1 MFQYYTTVT
10 GLGLLLMLVMLA
22 ILHTDE
28 ILNLYERRGFFIAF
42 SLCIFELLL
51 EWFLTYMSVYNIEN
65 RFIYRLGIATLFSVG
80 PNINLILAWLIFR
93 EKSNRFIKVFFVL
106 LTLNFIVPYSAVY
119 GDYFIDFYNTNQ
131 YRLGDFYG
139 VLVILMLSS
148 CMVLFLSLYKTGKR
162 YQTRSVYILELLF
175 LEFLVGFLIQFI
187 TGDIFVLWINNVM
200 IFAFIY
206 IFYSSL
212 VNQMDVLTGLL
223 NRRSYENQVYDI
235 KSKAI
240 VLILD
245 VNKFKDINDTYGHAY
260 GDICLSEIG
269 KAIKKVYH
277 HSGNCYRIGGDE
289 FCVILTKNL
298 DKVEEFG
305 EKFSNLLAESKCEHG
320 LPTVSA
326 GYAVF
331 TPGESSVQKTI
342 EDADE
347 MMYIVK
353 SESRKKDK

>member
-22 ILHTDE
+22 ILYSDE
-28 ILNLYERRGFFIAF
+28 ILNKYEKRGFVIAF
-42 SLCIFELLL
+42 ILCIFELLL
-51 EWFLTYMSVYNIEN
+51 EWCLTYISVHDIER
-65 RFIYRLGIATLFSVG
+65 RFLYRFGIATLFSIG
-80 PNINLILAWLIFR
+80 PNINLILAWLVLS
-93 EKSNRFIKVFFVL
+93 EKNSRFVKVFFIL
-106 LTLNFIVPYSAVY
+106 LGLNIIVPYSVTY
-119 GDYFIDFYNTNQ
+119 TDYFIYFYSTNQ
-131 YRLGDFYG
+131 YKLGDFFG
-139 VLVILMLSS
+139 VLVFLTLSS
-148 CMVLFLSLYKTGKR
+148 CLVLFVAFCKTGKR
-162 YQTRSVYILELLF
+162 YQTRSVYILVLL
-175 LEFLVGFLIQFI
+175 LLQFLVGFIIQFT

-200 IFAFIY
+200 IFAFAY

-245 VNKFKDINDTYGHAY
+245 VNKFKDVNDTYGHAY
-260 GDICLSEIG
+260 GDVCLSEIG
-269 KAIKKVYH
+269 RLIKKVYL

-289 FCVILTKNL
+289 FCVILTSNL
-298 DKVEEFG
+298 DKVEELG
-305 EKFSNLLAESKCEHG
+305 EKFSKLLTQSKCEHG
-320 LPTVSA
+320 LPTISA
-326 GYAVF
+326 GYAIYI
-331 TPGESSVQKTI
+331 PGESSVQKTI

-353 SESRKKDK
+353 SESRKNNK